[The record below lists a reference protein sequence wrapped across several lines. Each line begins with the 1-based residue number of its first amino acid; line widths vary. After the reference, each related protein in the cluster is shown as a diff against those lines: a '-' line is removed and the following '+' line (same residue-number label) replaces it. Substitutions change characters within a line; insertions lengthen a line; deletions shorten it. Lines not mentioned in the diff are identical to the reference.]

1 MNNKV
6 AIIGSGIAGIATS
19 IRLKA
24 KGFDVTVYEKNSFPG
39 GKLSSFKLGEFR
51 FDAGPSLFTMPQYV
65 DELFEISGE
74 NPKEHFKYKKKK
86 IACKYFWEDE
96 SIFNAYSDKEKFYD
110 ECENKFNVERKQ
122 IKKYLN
128 KAKKKFD
135 LTRKI
140 FLEKSLHK
148 INSFLNYETIKALF
162 NLNIYQINKNLDEV
176 NQKEIEEKH
185 LVQLFN
191 RYATYNGSSPY
202 KTPGMMTLI
211 QHLES
216 HYGTYIPLKGMN
228 DISNSLYR
236 LAERRGVKFEF
247 ESEVEKIEIQ
257 NNQATGI
264 IVNNKLKR
272 FDKIVSNSDVYSTY
286 KYLLKEKLNHNS
298 LKQERSSSAIIFYW
312 GIKKIYKQLDLHNIF
327 FSDNYEKEFKYIF
340 DENKII
346 DDPTIYVNITSKD
359 VPADSPESCE
369 NWFVMVNSPFNT
381 GQDWEKIKNTL
392 RSNIISKLER
402 ILKENISNNIVE
414 ERIYTPV
421 DLESN
426 TNSHQGSLYGISSNN
441 KFSAFLRHPNF
452 LKKIPNLYFCGGSV
466 HPGGGIPLCLLS
478 AKIVSNL
485 IEK

>member
-148 INSFLNYETIKALF
+148 INSFLNYETVKALF

-228 DISNSLYR
+228 DISNSLYS
-236 LAERRGVKFEF
+236 LAERKGVKFEF

-381 GQDWEKIKNTL
+381 GQDWEKIKKTL

-402 ILKENISNNIVE
+402 ILKENVSKNIVE
-414 ERIYTPV
+414 ERVYTPV

>member
-65 DELFEISGE
+65 DELFDISGE
-74 NPKEHFKYKKKK
+74 NPKDHFKYKRKK
-86 IACKYFWEDE
+86 ISCKYFWEDE

-122 IKKYLN
+122 IKKYLD

-148 INSFLNYETIKALF
+148 INSFLNYETVKALF

-216 HYGTYIPLKGMN
+216 HYGTYIPIKGMN

-236 LAERRGVKFEF
+236 LAERKGVKFEF

-257 NNQATGI
+257 NNKAIGV
-264 IVNNKLKR
+264 IVNNKLNR

-286 KYLLKEKLNHNS
+286 KYLLKEKLYHNS

-312 GIKKIYKQLDLHNIF
+312 GVKKIYKQLDLHNIF

-359 VPADSPESCE
+359 VPTDSPDSCE

-402 ILKENISNNIVE
+402 ILKENISKNIVE

-426 TNSHQGSLYGISSNN
+426 TNSYQGSLYGISSNN

>member
-1 MNNKV
+1 LNNKV

-148 INSFLNYETIKALF
+148 INSFLNYETVKALF

-216 HYGTYIPLKGMN
+216 HYGTYIPLKGMY

-236 LAERRGVKFEF
+236 LAERKGVKFEF

>member
-1 MNNKV
+1 MK
-6 AIIGSGIAGIATS
+6 IQ
-19 IRLKA
+19 
-24 KGFDVTVYEKNSFPG
+24 KNI
-39 GKLSSFKLGEFR
+39 LN
-51 FDAGPSLFTMPQYV
+51 T
-65 DELFEISGE
+65 
-74 NPKEHFKYKKKK
+74 KKK

-148 INSFLNYETIKALF
+148 INSFLNYETVKALF

-452 LKKIPNLYFCGGSV
+452 LKKYLTYIFVEGVYTQEVEFLYV
-466 HPGGGIPLCLLS
+466 YYQQKLS
-478 AKIVSNL
+478 L
-485 IEK
+485 I

>member
-74 NPKEHFKYKKKK
+74 NPKEHFKYKRKK

-148 INSFLNYETIKALF
+148 INSFLNYETVKALF

-228 DISNSLYR
+228 DISNSLHR
-236 LAERRGVKFEF
+236 LAERKGVKFEF

>member
-148 INSFLNYETIKALF
+148 INSFLNYETVKALF

-236 LAERRGVKFEF
+236 LAERKGVKFEF

>member
-51 FDAGPSLFTMPQYV
+51 FDTGPSLFTMPQYV

-148 INSFLNYETIKALF
+148 INSFLNYETVKALF

-236 LAERRGVKFEF
+236 LAERKGVKFEF

>member
-1 MNNKV
+1 LNNKV

-96 SIFNAYSDKEKFYD
+96 SIFNAYSDKEKFYN

-148 INSFLNYETIKALF
+148 INSFLNYETVKALF

>member
-148 INSFLNYETIKALF
+148 INSFLNYETVKALF
-162 NLNIYQINKNLDEV
+162 NLNIYQINKNLNEV

-236 LAERRGVKFEF
+236 LAERKGVKFEF
-247 ESEVEKIEIQ
+247 DCKVEKIEIQ

>member
-148 INSFLNYETIKALF
+148 INSFLNYETVKALF

-236 LAERRGVKFEF
+236 LAERKGVKFEF

-346 DDPTIYVNITSKD
+346 NDPTIYVNITSKD

>member
-122 IKKYLN
+122 IKKYLD

-148 INSFLNYETIKALF
+148 INSFLNYETVKALF

-228 DISNSLYR
+228 DISHSLFR
-236 LAERRGVKFEF
+236 LAERKGVKFEF

>member
-65 DELFEISGE
+65 DELFDISGE
-74 NPKEHFKYKKKK
+74 NPKDHFKYKRKK

-148 INSFLNYETIKALF
+148 INSFLNYETVKALF

-236 LAERRGVKFEF
+236 LAERKGVKFEF

>member
-74 NPKEHFKYKKKK
+74 NPKDHFKYKRKK

-148 INSFLNYETIKALF
+148 INSFLNYETVKALF

-236 LAERRGVKFEF
+236 LAERKGVKFEF

-381 GQDWEKIKNTL
+381 GQDWEKIKNAL

>member
-148 INSFLNYETIKALF
+148 INSFLNYETVKALF

>member
-6 AIIGSGIAGIATS
+6 AIIGSGISGIATS

-65 DELFEISGE
+65 DELFDISGE
-74 NPKEHFKYKKKK
+74 NPKDHFKYKRKK

-96 SIFNAYSDKEKFYD
+96 SIFNAYSEKEKFYD
-110 ECENKFNVERKQ
+110 ECEKKFNVERKQ
-122 IKKYLN
+122 IKKYLD

-148 INSFLNYETIKALF
+148 LNSFLNYETVQALF

-176 NQKEIEEKH
+176 NQKEIKEKH

-228 DISNSLYR
+228 DISNSLFR
-236 LAERRGVKFEF
+236 LAKRKGVKFEF
-247 ESEVEKIEIQ
+247 ESEVEKIEVQ
-257 NNQATGI
+257 NNQAIGI
-264 IVNNKLKR
+264 ILNNKLKR

-312 GIKKIYKQLDLHNIF
+312 GVKKIYKQLDLHNIF

-346 DDPTIYVNITSKD
+346 DDPTVYVNITSKD
-359 VPADSPESCE
+359 VPNDSPESCE

-381 GQDWEKIKNTL
+381 GQDWEKIKKTL

-402 ILKENISNNIVE
+402 ILKENISSNIVE

>member
-65 DELFEISGE
+65 DELFDISGE
-74 NPKEHFKYKKKK
+74 NPKDHFKYKRKK

-135 LTRKI
+135 LTKKI

-148 INSFLNYETIKALF
+148 INSFLNYETVKALF

-236 LAERRGVKFEF
+236 LAERKGVKFEF

>member
-148 INSFLNYETIKALF
+148 INSFLNYETVKALF

-236 LAERRGVKFEF
+236 LAERKGVKFEF
-247 ESEVEKIEIQ
+247 DSKVEKIEIQ

>member
-148 INSFLNYETIKALF
+148 INSFLNYETVKALF

-272 FDKIVSNSDVYSTY
+272 FDKIISNSDVYSTY

>member
-1 MNNKV
+1 LNNKV

-65 DELFEISGE
+65 DELFDISGE
-74 NPKEHFKYKKKK
+74 NPKDHFKYKRKK

-122 IKKYLN
+122 IKKYLD

-148 INSFLNYETIKALF
+148 INSFLNYETVKALF

-176 NQKEIEEKH
+176 NKKEIKEKH
-185 LVQLFN
+185 LIQLFN

-236 LAERRGVKFEF
+236 LAKRKGVKFEF

-264 IVNNKLKR
+264 IVNDKLKR

-312 GIKKIYKQLDLHNIF
+312 GVNKIYKQLDLHNIF

-359 VPADSPESCE
+359 VPFDSPESCE

-392 RSNIISKLER
+392 RSNVISKLER

>member
-1 MNNKV
+1 LNNKV

-148 INSFLNYETIKALF
+148 INSFLNYETVKALF

-236 LAERRGVKFEF
+236 LAERKGVKFEF

-346 DDPTIYVNITSKD
+346 DDPTIYINITSKD

>member
-148 INSFLNYETIKALF
+148 INSFLNYETVKALF

-381 GQDWEKIKNTL
+381 GQDWGKIKNTL

>member
-1 MNNKV
+1 LNNKV

-148 INSFLNYETIKALF
+148 INSFLNYETVKALF

-236 LAERRGVKFEF
+236 LAERKGVKFEF

-298 LKQERSSSAIIFYW
+298 LKQERSSSAVIFYW

>member
-74 NPKEHFKYKKKK
+74 NSKEHFKYKRKK

-96 SIFNAYSDKEKFYD
+96 SIFNAYSDKEKFYY

-148 INSFLNYETIKALF
+148 INSFLNYETVKALF

-236 LAERRGVKFEF
+236 LAERKGVKFEF
-247 ESEVEKIEIQ
+247 DSKVEKIEIQ

-327 FSDNYEKEFKYIF
+327 FSDNYKKEFKYIF

>member
-148 INSFLNYETIKALF
+148 INSFLNYETVKALF
-162 NLNIYQINKNLDEV
+162 NLNIYQINKNLNEV

-236 LAERRGVKFEF
+236 LAERKGVKFEF

-257 NNQATGI
+257 NNKATGI

>member
-1 MNNKV
+1 LNNKV

-148 INSFLNYETIKALF
+148 INSFLNYETVKALF

-236 LAERRGVKFEF
+236 LAERKGVKFEF

>member
-381 GQDWEKIKNTL
+381 GQDWEKIKITL

>member
-1 MNNKV
+1 
-6 AIIGSGIAGIATS
+6 
-19 IRLKA
+19 
-24 KGFDVTVYEKNSFPG
+24 
-39 GKLSSFKLGEFR
+39 
-51 FDAGPSLFTMPQYV
+51 MPQYV

-148 INSFLNYETIKALF
+148 INSFLNYETVKALF

>member
-1 MNNKV
+1 LNNKV

-74 NPKEHFKYKKKK
+74 NPKEHFKYKRKK

-148 INSFLNYETIKALF
+148 INSFLNYETVKALF

-264 IVNNKLKR
+264 IVNNKLIR

-359 VPADSPESCE
+359 VPDDSPESCE